1 MFITKKHLSRRTVLR
16 GAGVALSLP
25 LLDAMIPAATAL
37 AQTAAAPKL
46 KAGFFYLPHGAIMN
60 NTPYGAEWDYWTPS
74 GKGDAFKLSPILS
87 SLEKYKGYVT
97 SFSELENAASA
108 GSVHTINPATWLSSR
123 RPDSGVVGASMSTT
137 LDQLIARQ
145 ISQDTPLPSLELMIE
160 QASLN
165 CGEGLNCAY
174 RNTISWQS
182 PVSPLP
188 MQNNPQVVFEQL
200 FGDGATPEQRASR
213 RALSLSLLDALNE
226 EIRSLD
232 KQLGAADRTRLDGFL
247 TDVREIERRIVQA
260 AERVTDDIEVPDKP
274 AGIPGDVESH
284 INLMYDLQV
293 LAWQTEI
300 TRVSTF
306 LMANELSNAVYPASG
321 IRDSFHTLSHHS
333 NSEESKLRFAELNR
347 YHVTLLKRFVD
358 KLAATEDGDGSLLD
372 HAMILYGSGMSD
384 GNSHNHDPLPIL
396 LIGGASGALQ
406 GNRHLVFPERTP
418 MSNLLLTM
426 LHKLGVE
433 AESFGDSTGTL
444 PV

>member
-1 MFITKKHLSRRTVLR
+1 MTAFITRKSLPRRTLLR
-16 GAGVALSLP
+16 GAGAALALP
-25 LLDAMIPAATAL
+25 VLDAMVPAL
-37 AQTAAAPKL
+37 PLKAQTLPL
-46 KAGFFYLPHGAIMN
+46 RTRLGCIYVPHGATM
-60 NTPYGAEWDYWTPS
+60 ALWTPKGTGSNFEMSRILEPLEPHRKHLNIISNLGHPLAYGPGGATGNHNRSSASYLS
-74 GKGDAFKLSPILS
+74 GAWAESGTQPRL
-87 SLEKYKGYVT
+87 GVT
-97 SFSELENAASA
+97 
-108 GSVHTINPATWLSSR
+108 
-123 RPDSGVVGASMSTT
+123 M
-137 LDQLIARQ
+137 DQVAVQRIG
-145 ISQDTPLPSLELMIE
+145 QDTPLPSLELMIE

-358 KLAATEDGDGSLLD
+358 KLATTEDGDGSLLD